1 MGAITFQQAFALA
14 YGKYKDPGTGVTTT
28 FTPPASLGN
37 LLNGKPFLQA
47 SAALPGSITIPA
59 GASFTIGKKTIKL
72 PQTNASSLHFHGNPR
87 IKAFFTDLFSGT
99 DSLDIVFVGDS
110 NINYAQSG
118 SYGYV
123 QGFANVLK
131 SNNIPVYAT
140 PLFITSGG
148 SDVPAPSLVI
158 YELGIA
164 NNLSYI
170 GNPLV
175 TWPAQLT
182 KGSASIYTEITE
194 KWNKG
199 FVSLN
204 KLTPYSASKAYTI
217 GEEISF
223 SGQGYFCIQNTT
235 AGTQPTG
242 NVNDPFWNLITFQYM
257 GTGADIDWVAAVG
270 NNLTGGFFSSV
281 FSVGNQPSGVGAPDY
296 FGRSGTI
303 NWRIGYATFPNSPNG
318 RFTGVAYTVSPTTIR
333 GEVTF
338 STNRASGD
346 PVYKV
351 GVIPLNLGATA
362 VTEITF
368 NKYYH
373 GSDTAKL
380 NTPYG
385 FLFESAVKANTK
397 GFAVNT
403 LISSPGDQLNR
414 RIKKPLVNTKLST
427 TSVFLKEIRER
438 QIACG
443 GTGRVMIFINAGVN
457 GNESAANWEQGLN
470 ESISAIKEAWA
481 FNGFPENDIQFV
493 VTASARTLAS
503 YQSSTY
509 TNAVGQH
516 NKGIDIASKFFNIA
530 FVNIYEGFDIAAMG
544 TLWDGTNPDT
554 LSVHLNANGYVTI
567 SQFVVDQCRNIVSIK
582 DISTD
587 GGDIN
592 HNGKWIQAEK
602 NYHDT
607 GKPYFYGFLKKK

>member
-14 YGKYKDPGTGVTTT
+14 YGKYKDPVTGITTT

-37 LLNGKPFLQA
+37 LVNGKPFLQA
-47 SAALPGSITIPA
+47 SAALPGSVTIPS

-72 PQTNASSLHFHGNPR
+72 PQTGGNSLYFHGNPR
-87 IKAFFTDLFSGT
+87 IKAFFTDLLAGT

-110 NINYAQSG
+110 NINYNN
-118 SYGYV
+118 YGYI
-123 QGFANVLK
+123 QGFASVLK
-131 SNNIPVYAT
+131 SANVPVYAT
-140 PLFITSGG
+140 PLFISGSGG
-148 SDVPAPSLVI
+148 SAAPPASMLQS
-158 YELGIA
+158 ELGIV
-164 NNLSYI
+164 NNLNRI
-170 GNPLV
+170 GNF
-175 TWPAQLT
+175 PAQLT
-182 KGSASIYTEITE
+182 KGSDSSYPEITE

-199 FVSLN
+199 YVNLN
-204 KLTPYSASKAYTI
+204 NLTAYSASKAYTV
-217 GEEISF
+217 GEEVSF

-235 AGTQPTG
+235 AGTAPIPG
-242 NVNDPFWNLITFQYM
+242 NLNDPYWNLITFQYG
-257 GTGADIDWVAAVG
+257 GTNSNIDWVAATG
-270 NNLTGGFFSSV
+270 SNLVSGYFSSL
-281 FSVGNQPSGVGAPDY
+281 FSLENQQSGNGASDY

-303 NWRIGYATFPNSPNG
+303 NWRVGYATFPDSPQG
-318 RFTGVAYTVSPTTIR
+318 RFTGVAYTLVPAEVIR

-338 STNRASGD
+338 STNRAPGD

-351 GVIPLNLGATA
+351 GVVPLVLAASVNA
-362 VTEITF
+362 ITF
-368 NKYYH
+368 NKYYY
-373 GSDTAKL
+373 GSTVDKQ

-397 GFAVNT
+397 GFALST

-427 TSVFLKEIRER
+427 TSIFLKEIRER

-457 GNESAANWEQGLN
+457 GNESVANWEKGLN
-470 ESISAIKEAWA
+470 ESVSAIKEAWA
-481 FNGFPENDIQFV
+481 FNGFPVDDIQFV
-493 VTASARTLAS
+493 VTASARTAAA

-509 TNAVGQH
+509 TNQVAQH
-516 NKGIDIASKFFNIA
+516 DKGIDIASKFFDIS
-530 FVNIYEGFDIAAMG
+530 FVHIYNALDAVAMS
-544 TLWDGTNPDT
+544 TLWDGGSADG
-554 LSVHLNANGYVTI
+554 VHLNINGYTI
-567 SQFVVDQCRNIVSIK
+567 VAQLVYDQCRLITAVK

-607 GKPYFYGFLKKK
+607 GKPYFYSFLKKK

>member
-87 IKAFFTDLFSGT
+87 IKAFITDLIAGT

-110 NINYAQSG
+110 NINYNN
-118 SYGYV
+118 YGYI
-123 QGFANVLK
+123 QGFASVLK
-131 SNNIPVYAT
+131 SSSVPIYAT
-140 PLFITSGG
+140 PLFVSGSGG
-148 SDVPAPSLVI
+148 TAGATSAMLLN
-158 YELGIA
+158 ELGIV

-170 GNPLV
+170 TNY
-175 TWPAQLT
+175 PAQLT
-182 KGSASIYTEITE
+182 KGSASAYTEITE

-199 FVSLN
+199 YVSLN
-204 KLTPYSASKAYTI
+204 NLTAYSASKAYTV
-217 GEEISF
+217 GEEVSF

-235 AGTQPTG
+235 PGTAPIPG
-242 NVNDPFWNLITFQYM
+242 DLADPYWNLITFQYG
-257 GTGADIDWVAAVG
+257 GTNSDIDWVAATG
-270 NNLTGGFFSSV
+270 SNLASGYFSSI
-281 FSVGNQPSGVGAPDY
+281 FSLEDQQSGIGVPDI

-318 RFTGVAYTVSPTTIR
+318 RFTGVAYTLSPTTIR

-338 STNRASGD
+338 STNRLTGE

-351 GVIPLNLGATA
+351 GVIPLVLAAPVTA
-362 VTEITF
+362 ITF
-368 NKYYH
+368 NKYYY
-373 GSDTAKL
+373 GSTLAKQ

-397 GFAVNT
+397 GFALST

-427 TSVFLKEIRER
+427 TSIFLKEIRER

-457 GNESAANWEQGLN
+457 GNESVTNWETGLN

-481 FNGFPENDIQFV
+481 FNGFPSDDIQFV
-493 VTASARTLAS
+493 VTASARTDAS
-503 YQSSTY
+503 YQASTY
-509 TNAVGQH
+509 TNQVAQH
-516 NKGIDIASKFFNIA
+516 DKGIDIASKFFDIS
-530 FVNIYEGFDIAAMG
+530 FVHIYNGLDAAAMG
-544 TLWDGTNPDT
+544 VLWDGAGAS
-554 LSVHLNANGYVTI
+554 SVHLNANGYVTV
-567 SQFVVDQCRNIVSIK
+567 SQLIFDQCRLFTAVK